1 MSSSEAAPPAAAP
14 SPPPDDASPRAEL
27 DISKLHALPSE
38 QQDLYLLTF
47 TSELVQHVSV
57 LDKPQISSQQKFLK
71 QELFKILTLSSPT
84 ITRVIRNNLGRCFG
98 AILSKGD
105 RGILFETV
113 TGLLGV
119 LNAGKSEELKTKFAA
134 AHCLGEVFAAAG
146 ESAFAQ
152 SGLVVSS
159 LLKLL
164 KPTANH
170 TGLRGSIF
178 AVIRKVIVGAG
189 IPVDE
194 PVARDVWKQARNVA
208 TSDKSTFVQLHA
220 CQCIESLWCA
230 TPYFDNPND
239 FENLK
244 SVVWKAIDCPV
255 SPVRHAAAGCLARVL
270 AKLHVTDNRVLPAPK
285 SKKSKRQSKKPG
297 SKPGEDE
304 DEADISEP
312 STPMKETR
320 LYFFLPDLLRQLS
333 TQYMRSTTSNRA
345 RAGIAMCY
353 KYVLRN
359 LGEKLIEERYGQI
372 ATHLLVDLLNHPTV
386 TYNRFRLLMTR
397 KFVKSIL
404 EDTVGRE
411 SLREN
416 SQLNAAKW
424 LINDLL
430 KDYPQV
436 IQERREPS
444 KYTLTSTLSALS
456 SLIMSLGSAFNA
468 QAESCREALIQVLPH
483 PSYTVQIHAAHCLRT
498 FVLACPHQLLSCVT
512 ICLNSLSREIG
523 QLSTPRQSPRRC
535 VAYANGLSAMLSTS
549 RLQPLYGS
557 VDIFARVFSQATDLL
572 KISST
577 SELRAAS
584 TQVQVAWILIG
595 GLMPLGP
602 SFVKIH
608 LSQLMLL
615 WKNAL
620 PKHLGK
626 GNFAQRGNLEISF
639 LTHVRECALSSLL
652 VFIEFNAK
660 LITSD
665 GAKRIAAM
673 LQNTVDFLDDL
684 PRQKSAE
691 DLSQRLHPSLQLH
704 DFATMVRRRVLQC
717 FTKLIHVNHLNSGDI
732 ISQSSL
738 LGLAISSFADPDWT
752 QASPL
757 ESSIAVSTG
766 QFDTLW
772 DLCDNFGFGVTGL
785 VREYITATLSGQQE
799 NDNGPAWSAVESTD
813 QNVDDAVSGII
824 DISREYDA
832 NSYNSWLSRSVK
844 QANTILSSCIALEM
858 AMHCMRTLPLQESS
872 MLPLICFPLLFPST
886 PPKSRRAVLNRLP
899 HSCRLQVF
907 NATQDGELP

>member
-1 MSSSEAAPPAAAP
+1 MSSSEPTAAAAATP
-14 SPPPDDASPRAEL
+14 TPDDAAPRAEL
-27 DISKLHALPSE
+27 DITKLHALPSE

-57 LDKPQISSQQKFLK
+57 LDKAQISSQQKFLK
-71 QELFKILTLSSPT
+71 KELFKILTLSSPT

-98 AILSKGD
+98 AILGKGD

-113 TGLLGV
+113 TDLLGV

-152 SGLVVSS
+152 SGLVISS

-164 KPTANH
+164 KPSANH

-178 AVIRKVIVGAG
+178 SVIRKVVVGAG
-189 IPVDE
+189 VPVDE
-194 PVARDVWKQARNVA
+194 TTARDVWKQARNAA

-220 CQCIESLWCA
+220 CRSIEHLVKV
-230 TPYFDNPND
+230 TPYFDNSND
-239 FENLK
+239 FDNLK
-244 SVVWKAIDCPV
+244 SVIWKVIDSPV
-255 SPVRHAAAGCLARVL
+255 APVRHAAAACLARILV
-270 AKLHVTDNRVLPAPK
+270 KLHSPDTRIQPAPK
-285 SKKSKRQSKKPG
+285 PKKSKRMSKKPTP
-297 SKPGEDE
+297 KPGEDE
-304 DEADISEP
+304 DEAEVSEP
-312 STPMKETR
+312 STPKKSESR
-320 LYFFLPDLLRQLS
+320 LFFLLPDLFRQLS
-333 TQYMRSTTSNRA
+333 TQYMRSTTTNRA
-345 RAGIAMCY
+345 RAAIAVCY
-353 KYVLRN
+353 KHVLRN
-359 LGEKLIEERYGQI
+359 LGNKFIEERYGQI
-372 ATHLLVDLLNHPTV
+372 ANHLLFELLNHPTV

-404 EDTVGRE
+404 EDTIGRE

-424 LINDLL
+424 LINEIL

-456 SLIMSLGSAFNA
+456 SLISSLGSAFGTL
-468 QAESCREALIQVLPH
+468 AESCREALIQVLPH
-483 PSYTVQIHAAHCLRT
+483 PSYTVQIHSAHCLRA

-557 VDIFARVFSQATDLL
+557 VDVFARVFTQATDLL
-572 KISST
+572 KTST
-577 SELRAAS
+577 SSELRAAG

-620 PKHLGK
+620 PKHMGK
-626 GNFAQRGNLEISF
+626 ESFAQRGNLEISF

-652 VFIEFNAK
+652 AFMEFNAK

-665 GAKRIAAM
+665 GAKRIAGM
-673 LQNTVDFLDDL
+673 LQNTVDFLHDL

-704 DFATMVRRRVLQC
+704 DLATMVRRRVLQC
-717 FTKLIHVNHLNSGDI
+717 FSKLIHIHHLNPGEI

-738 LGLAISSFADPDWT
+738 LGLAISSFADPDST

-757 ESSIAVSTG
+757 ESSIAASSS
-766 QFDTLW
+766 QFETLW

-785 VREYITATLSGQQE
+785 VREYIGATLSGKHD
-799 NDNGPAWSAVESTD
+799 NDNGPAWSAVESGD
-813 QNVDDAVSGII
+813 QAIDDAVS
-824 DISREYDA
+824 
-832 NSYNSWLSRSVK
+832 RS
-844 QANTILSSCIALEM
+844 SSIQ
-858 AMHCMRTLPLQESS
+858 PY
-872 MLPLICFPLLFPST
+872 
-886 PPKSRRAVLNRLP
+886 
-899 HSCRLQVF
+899 CRLGLMFSAVDF
-907 NATQDGELP
+907 PDLPSKRA